1 MDRIE
6 AMSTLLAVVRAG
18 SLSAASRDLGTPLAT
33 VSRHVSELEARLG
46 TRLLNRTTRRVT
58 LTDAGEAYVEACRR
72 IIEQVEAAERA
83 AAGEYQAPRGELT
96 ITAPKVFGQRHV
108 APIATEFLGAFPDIV
123 IDMRLN
129 NRILDLQGENLDI
142 GVRFGELPDSSLV
155 ARRVGV
161 VRRVVAASP
170 EYLARRGVPQ
180 RPADLARHDLLEFS
194 GFRRDRRWN
203 LAADGE
209 APPALRPRLS
219 IDAAEPLVGAAVAG
233 AGIVRLFTFHVA
245 EAVRSGA
252 LVPLLREFEA
262 PPLPVHLIHLGDG
275 PVPQKVRAFLDFAT
289 PRLKARLEAD
299 LL

>member
-58 LTDAGEAYVEACRR
+58 LTDAGEAYVEACRS
-72 IIEQVEAAERA
+72 ILEQVEAAERA
-83 AAGEYQAPRGELT
+83 AAGEYRAPRGELT

-108 APIATEFLGAFPDIV
+108 TPIATEFLSAYPDIV

-129 NRILDLQGENLDI
+129 NRILDLQGESLDV

-155 ARRVGV
+155 ARRVGI

-170 EYLARRGVPQ
+170 DYLARRGVPEK
-180 RPADLARHDLLEFS
+180 PADLAGHELLDFS
-194 GFRRDRRWN
+194 AFRRDRRWSFGT
-203 LAADGE
+203 DGE
-209 APPALRPRLS
+209 EPPAVRPRLS
-219 IDAAEPLVGAAVAG
+219 IDAVEPLVDAAIAG
-233 AGIVRLFTFHVA
+233 VGIIRPFTFHVA

-252 LVPLLREFEA
+252 LVLLLRDFEP

-289 PRLKARLEAD
+289 PRLKSRLEAD

>member
-1 MDRIE
+1 M
-6 AMSTLLAVVRAG
+6 A
-18 SLSAASRDLGTPLAT
+18 
-33 VSRHVSELEARLG
+33 
-46 TRLLNRTTRRVT
+46 
-58 LTDAGEAYVEACRR
+58 
-72 IIEQVEAAERA
+72 
-83 AAGEYQAPRGELT
+83 
-96 ITAPKVFGQRHV
+96 FGQRHV